1 MKPLVV
7 FINAIAFTAL
17 FVVYEGVGSSERPD
31 GVRRA
36 LQTYAR
42 LLPTGNL
49 APPMPR
55 WQAGIEMSDLV

>member
-1 MKPLVV
+1 MKPYIV

-36 LQTYAR
+36 LQTYAKI
-42 LLPTGNL
+42 LPTGNSAL
-49 APPMPR
+49 PMPR
-55 WQAGIEMSDLV
+55 WQDGIEMGDLV